1 MQRNI
6 IYIFSLFLSLSI
18 FSTSTF
24 AQNDTLTIM
33 QLSDIHVCTLKTY
46 HPEFVKLRQ
55 HYGNGMSPLTDFIEH
70 KPKELG
76 ADAVIIT
83 GDLIDYYEAETA
95 DGKMLATQVEQ
106 FVPVYS
112 SSIVPMYLTLGNHD
126 ITTYWINDSLQKE
139 QSQLDAHK
147 ARAAW
152 IRNISCF
159 REGTYYSRSFQ
170 LNETTFRLIFLD
182 NGYSLGNGSYL
193 DKTQLDWLESQVKQ
207 YDDDP
212 VVIFMHKYLPVAD
225 LNEDSVVFTNN
236 PTLILNEQT
245 CSRGFLRILNES
257 TIVKA
262 LFCGHGHKNVSEWL
276 VFPSGHKIV
285 QTETG
290 GFANDINNWRL
301 IKFTRDQIIIDST
314 GSDKIEYLIKIK

>member
-6 IYIFSLFLSLSI
+6 IYIFSLFLNLTI
-18 FSTSTF
+18 FLTSTP
-24 AQNDTLTIM
+24 AQNDTLTVM
-33 QLSDIHVCTLKTY
+33 QLSDIHICNLNTY

-55 HYGNGMSPLTDFIEH
+55 HYGKGMDSFTAFIEH
-70 KPKELG
+70 KPKELE

-95 DGKMLATQVEQ
+95 DGNMLATQIEQ
-106 FVPVYS
+106 FVPLYTNS
-112 SSIVPMYLTLGNHD
+112 TVPMYFTLGNHD
-126 ITTYWINDSLQKE
+126 ITTYWINDSLEKE

-152 IRNISCF
+152 IRNVSCF
-159 REGTYYSRSFQ
+159 RDGTYYLRSFQ
-170 LNETTFRLIFLD
+170 INETTYRFLFLD

-193 DKTQLDWLESQVKQ
+193 DKTQLDWLDGQVKQ
-207 YDDDP
+207 YPDDP

-245 CSRGFLRILNES
+245 CSRGFLRILNENAN
-257 TIVKA
+257 IKA

-276 VFPSGHKIV
+276 VFPGGHKIV

-290 GFANDINNWRL
+290 GFANDITNWRL
-301 IKFTRDQIIIDST
+301 LNFTHDQIIIDST
-314 GSDKIEYLIKIK
+314 GTRKREYVVEIK